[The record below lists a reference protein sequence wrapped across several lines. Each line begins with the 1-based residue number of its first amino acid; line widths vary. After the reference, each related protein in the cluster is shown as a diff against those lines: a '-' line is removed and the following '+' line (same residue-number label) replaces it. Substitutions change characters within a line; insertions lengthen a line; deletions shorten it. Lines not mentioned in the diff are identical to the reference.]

1 MLKAGA
7 GQSANPLTAQ
17 AIREAAGQAMSQAGI
32 GKADLVIV
40 FFTVDHILNHEKLI
54 ETLRE
59 ITGTDRIVGCSGVGV
74 LSGEGEI
81 EGSAGIVVAVLST
94 DTIVTHPFLIHPL
107 RDRESEVGEELART
121 ARAESG
127 KDPLL
132 ILLPDAYNG
141 RPDSLLQGIVDQKGY
156 LPVVGASRLI
166 FHGSGYGRP

>member
-59 ITGTDRIVGCSGVGV
+59 ITGSPY
-74 LSGEGEI
+74 
-81 EGSAGIVVAVLST
+81 A
-94 DTIVTHPFLIHPL
+94 
-107 RDRESEVGEELART
+107 
-121 ARAESG
+121 
-127 KDPLL
+127 
-132 ILLPDAYNG
+132 
-141 RPDSLLQGIVDQKGY
+141 
-156 LPVVGASRLI
+156 
-166 FHGSGYGRP
+166 